1 MSYQERYTAYQEA
14 IETYLNTI
22 FSAEDKPY
30 GKLQESI
37 RYSLLAGGK
46 RIRPV
51 LTLEFARLGGI
62 DWHLALPYACALE
75 LVHNYSL
82 IHDDLPCMDDDDL
95 RRGKPTNHKVY
106 GETLAVLAGDAMQP
120 EAFRIILQARGLSA
134 ENRIEAALILARACG
149 ADGMVAG
156 QVLDTLCH
164 VRDEKGLSTLN
175 RLKTGVMISAAAELG
190 CVASKMPMFWRQ
202 QAVQYAE
209 QLGLAF
215 QIRDDM
221 LDVMG
226 DESVFGKPIGSDKDE
241 GKVTYVD
248 RLGLDDCGKLIHE
261 LTEQAVSA
269 VSDLDQD
276 GFLTALAES
285 LTERTK

>member
-190 CVASKMPMFWRQ
+190 CVAKCPCFGGSRLCSMRSSWAWLSRSGMICWMLWGMRACSASPSARTRTRARSHTSISRGWT
-202 QAVQYAE
+202 AVPKRSRNAPSPP
-209 QLGLAF
+209 
-215 QIRDDM
+215 R
-221 LDVMG
+221 
-226 DESVFGKPIGSDKDE
+226 KPSG
-241 GKVTYVD
+241 T
-248 RLGLDDCGKLIHE
+248 
-261 LTEQAVSA
+261 
-269 VSDLDQD
+269 
-276 GFLTALAES
+276 FLTMNFFGSWQTAW
-285 LTERTK
+285 

>member
-190 CVASKMPMFWRQ
+190 CVASKMPMFWMICWMSWGMRACSASPSARTRTRARSHTSISRGWT
-202 QAVQYAE
+202 AVPKRSRNAPSPP
-209 QLGLAF
+209 
-215 QIRDDM
+215 R
-221 LDVMG
+221 
-226 DESVFGKPIGSDKDE
+226 KPSG
-241 GKVTYVD
+241 T
-248 RLGLDDCGKLIHE
+248 
-261 LTEQAVSA
+261 
-269 VSDLDQD
+269 
-276 GFLTALAES
+276 FLTMNFFGSWQTAWWAGASNGKSKQYLPHLREV
-285 LTERTK
+285 LF